1 MREKLT
7 TRDLEEAVE
16 AIASMIS
23 KAEKVLCRS
32 VRSPQ
37 HSLQRNRLAAL
48 KTALQLIHRE
58 LSATSEDVPTAA
70 ELQQA
75 RAAIAS
81 LISKSEKAQQKLT
94 PGTWQHRM
102 LEANLKALYI
112 ALHLLDRAI

>member
-7 TRDLEEAVE
+7 TRDPEEAVE
-16 AIASMIS
+16 AIVSMIS
-23 KAEKVLCRS
+23 KAEKVIAKFRAG
-32 VRSPQ
+32 SPQ

-81 LISKSEKAQQKLT
+81 LISKSEKVQQKLT

-112 ALHLLDRAI
+112 ALHLLD